1 MRFIILLAT
10 LCLAAAYP
18 SDDNSEFVD
27 VDVPKSME
35 PSNTAE
41 TAADADAGNS
51 GASINT
57 AGEDDSDSASE
68 CTEDNK
74 NIPNG
79 KCGFFSCSMITKN
92 KYRKVS
98 FNCPHNTCYDE
109 ESDRCEWEK
118 K

>member
-18 SDDNSEFVD
+18 SDDNSEIVD
-27 VDVPKSME
+27 VEDPKPIE

-41 TAADADAGNS
+41 SSAHADASS

-57 AGEDDSDSASE
+57 DDEDDSDTGPE
-68 CTEDNK
+68 CTEGNK

-79 KCGFFSCSMITKN
+79 KCGFIACSMITPN
-92 KYRKVS
+92 KYREVS
-98 FNCPHNTCYDE
+98 FDCPHNTCYDK
-109 ESDRCEWEK
+109 ESDS
-118 K
+118 